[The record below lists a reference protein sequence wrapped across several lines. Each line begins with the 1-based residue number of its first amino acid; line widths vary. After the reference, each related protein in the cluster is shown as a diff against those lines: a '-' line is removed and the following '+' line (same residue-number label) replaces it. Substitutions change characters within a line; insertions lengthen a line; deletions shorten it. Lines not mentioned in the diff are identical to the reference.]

1 MLGRGVCAVFFL
13 VRAAGAGRVV
23 SALASSSVPLSI
35 DALSALMRDREAQET
50 IQMYQ
55 TAILSSIAMGLGAKN
70 LPDIFEEVQKIRR
83 GEVKQEKAESASV
96 ILTAEQGIFQFL
108 K

>member
-1 MLGRGVCAVFFL
+1 MPGRGVCAVFFL

-70 LPDIFEEVQKIRR
+70 LPDIFDEVQKIRR
-83 GEVKQEKAESASV
+83 GEVKHEKAESASV
-96 ILTAEQGIFQFL
+96 ILTAERGIFQFL

>member
-1 MLGRGVCAVFFL
+1 M
-13 VRAAGAGRVV
+13 RAAGAGRVV
-23 SALASSSVPLSI
+23 AALASSSVPLSI

-50 IQMYQ
+50 IQIYQ

-70 LPDIFEEVQKIRR
+70 LPDIFDEVQKIRR

-96 ILTAEQGIFQFL
+96 LLTAEQGIFQFL

>member
-1 MLGRGVCAVFFL
+1 MVA
-13 VRAAGAGRVV
+13 
-23 SALASSSVPLSI
+23 ALASSSVPLSI

-55 TAILSSIAMGLGAKN
+55 TAILSSIATGLGAKN

-83 GEVKQEKAESASV
+83 GEVNQEKAENASV